1 MLNVIEEL
9 KTAMKMPAGAEK
21 DARLLVVREL
31 KNKETEL
38 YPEKADAKLQHKWLE
53 KMKAERSESAA
64 VYTQNGRDDLAARE
78 NAELAVICSL
88 LETVEKD
95 LPRKLTEEECRKIIT
110 DLKSSNNQLN
120 IGIVMKHFKANY
132 ADVCDNAL
140 VSRLCKEML

>member
-53 KMKAERSESAA
+53 KMIWLHGKMPNLQLFA
-64 VYTQNGRDDLAARE
+64 VFWKRWKRIFPE
-78 NAELAVICSL
+78 N
-88 LETVEKD
+88 
-95 LPRKLTEEECRKIIT
+95 
-110 DLKSSNNQLN
+110 
-120 IGIVMKHFKANY
+120 
-132 ADVCDNAL
+132 
-140 VSRLCKEML
+140 